1 MCETEVYTNVFE
13 MLLAEVTVPKMVP
26 GRVYFFLLTGL
37 YVKIE
42 EKRRIFDPVKTS

>member
-26 GRVYFFLLTGL
+26 GRVYFFSTDGALC
-37 YVKIE
+37 KN
-42 EKRRIFDPVKTS
+42 RRKKKNI